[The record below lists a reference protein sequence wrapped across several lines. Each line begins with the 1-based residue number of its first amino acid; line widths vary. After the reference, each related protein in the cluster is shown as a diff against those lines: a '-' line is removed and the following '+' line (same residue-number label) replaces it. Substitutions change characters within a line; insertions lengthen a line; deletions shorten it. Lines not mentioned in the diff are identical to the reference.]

1 MISHLVEFHETVSS
15 FYYDLEMV
23 EMQVEMKNYAQ

>member
-1 MISHLVEFHETVSS
+1 MISHLVEFHETIS